1 VLFQRAS
8 EKKEFKSE
16 ARRVIRESDCP
27 ATKIPLPPSVQVDV
41 TGSDRVNTDLQRTA
55 TSFVLWS
62 KQTKL
67 VFIIAEALALDD
79 VVMSLS
85 GGVAGIG
92 SGQFLSLYVIM
103 PVLLRGRAYVLLR
116 RGALSVDSESMTQ
129 RPQAAAE

>member
-1 VLFQRAS
+1 M
-8 EKKEFKSE
+8 
-16 ARRVIRESDCP
+16 RESDYP
-27 ATKIPLPPSVQVDV
+27 AIKIPLPPSVQVDV
-41 TGSDRVNTDLQRTA
+41 TGSDRANTDLQRTA

-67 VFIIAEALALDD
+67 VFIIAEARALDD
-79 VVMSLS
+79 VGMSLS

-103 PVLLRGRAYVLLR
+103 PVLLRGRVFVLLR